1 MKRLFCLIA
10 ILSCA
15 CAFAQMTPEFYKGQ
29 FERQVKTLGYAGVGV
44 ENILDKWER
53 VAPEDGEML
62 KARFHYHY
70 EKGRSEKMEVKDRTR
85 FLGQKPVL
93 TLKDS
98 LGRDVNYF
106 REEFFDDAEFALAS
120 KAIDKAVSL
129 YPDELEYRLLKISSL
144 FTYEK
149 DSPDMARLEL
159 DRIID
164 RNQAEHPAWTYKGEP
179 VDEDTFVGIV
189 QEYCYNFFTVGSPN
203 SYEHFL
209 AVSERMS
216 KLYPKNPAFV
226 SNIGT
231 YWLVARQNSKKA
243 SKFYKKAL
251 KLNPDDYAA
260 KKNLEIIQTLQ
271 SQKGRSSK

>member
-29 FERQVKTLGYAGVGV
+29 YERQVKTLGYAGVGV

-106 REEFFDDAEFALAS
+106 R
-120 KAIDKAVSL
+120 
-129 YPDELEYRLLKISSL
+129 
-144 FTYEK
+144 
-149 DSPDMARLEL
+149 
-159 DRIID
+159 
-164 RNQAEHPAWTYKGEP
+164 
-179 VDEDTFVGIV
+179 
-189 QEYCYNFFTVGSPN
+189 
-203 SYEHFL
+203 
-209 AVSERMS
+209 
-216 KLYPKNPAFV
+216 
-226 SNIGT
+226 
-231 YWLVARQNSKKA
+231 
-243 SKFYKKAL
+243 
-251 KLNPDDYAA
+251 
-260 KKNLEIIQTLQ
+260 
-271 SQKGRSSK
+271 